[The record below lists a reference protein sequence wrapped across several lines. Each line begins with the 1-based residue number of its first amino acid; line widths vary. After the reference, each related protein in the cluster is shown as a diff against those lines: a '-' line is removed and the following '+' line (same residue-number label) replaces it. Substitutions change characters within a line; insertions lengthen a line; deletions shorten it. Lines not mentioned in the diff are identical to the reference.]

1 MLNDMLKSGI
11 TVVIMEVSAHAS
23 KLNKL
28 DAISFFAGVF
38 TNLSLDHLDFFITM
52 ENYKNAKLSFLN
64 ENRCKYLVV
73 NADDEVGSEIL
84 SKAGKVISYGI
95 ENPSDV
101 FAINVMPNVNGESF
115 VVNLFDK
122 IYDVNLK
129 VFGKFNVYNALSA
142 MIVCSMLGVPTDKII
157 EYICTFLGV
166 QGRVERL
173 KLDKKTIFIDYAHT
187 PDGLKQAIDAVKPY
201 ATNKLICV
209 FGCGGNR
216 DKEKRKIMGE
226 ISANNADFTIITTD
240 NPRFEEPMSIIK
252 EIEKGFNGITDEY
265 VLIED
270 RRDAIRYALK
280 IANDGDTVLIA
291 GKGGEKYQEVLGIKK
306 PFDDKEIVEEFF
318 KGK

>member
-1 MLNDMLKSGI
+1 
-11 TVVIMEVSAHAS
+11 
-23 KLNKL
+23 
-28 DAISFFAGVF
+28 
-38 TNLSLDHLDFFITM
+38 
-52 ENYKNAKLSFLN
+52 
-64 ENRCKYLVV
+64 
-73 NADDEVGSEIL
+73 
-84 SKAGKVISYGI
+84 
-95 ENPSDV
+95 
-101 FAINVMPNVNGESF
+101 
-115 VVNLFDK
+115 
-122 IYDVNLK
+122 
-129 VFGKFNVYNALSA
+129 
-142 MIVCSMLGVPTDKII
+142 MLGVPTDKII

-166 QGRVERL
+166 KGRVERL